1 MATEKTITPI
11 YQKLPEKGVLRVAAY
26 CRVSSSQNE
35 QLHSLAA
42 QISHYTEILSGDGT
56 HKFVGIYADR
66 GISGTQVKNRA
77 EFLRLMEDCRA
88 GLVDQIITKSVSR
101 FGRNTVD
108 TLLYTREL
116 RSLGIDVYFEKE
128 RLHSCSA
135 EGELM
140 LTLMAALAESESE
153 NMSENIK
160 WGKRRRNEKGCVE
173 SLALANLYGYRK
185 AGGKLAVD
193 EAEAAVV
200 RRIYAEFLDGLN
212 YEQISEG
219 LNADGIPT
227 RRGNDVWFN
236 RTVMNVLTN
245 EKYMGDCLFQKTFHI
260 DPITHKTVP
269 NKGQLPQYYLEDCI
283 PAIVPKDVWTL
294 AQLEI
299 QRRQIWKPMSSAE
312 LPFKNRIVC
321 GSCGSGVVQ
330 YYAKRKGGTL
340 ETMWRCGSWR
350 NRKAKSEGLPPC
362 AQVKLPL
369 NAPEKAFVRAWNLV
383 VSKKLQYGAA
393 LRRRVNGAEDALIR
407 YRAKEMLR
415 LLDEVGKL
423 AGFDYY
429 FSLKVLD
436 HMELMPDGK
445 LAVVFLSGI
454 RLTV

>member
-1 MATEKTITPI
+1 M
-11 YQKLPEKGVLRVAAY
+11 
-26 CRVSSSQNE
+26 
-35 QLHSLAA
+35 
-42 QISHYTEILSGDGT
+42 
-56 HKFVGIYADR
+56 ADR

-77 EFLRLMEDCRA
+77 EFLRLIEDCRA

-128 RLHSCSA
+128 HLHSCSA

-160 WGKRRRNEKGCVE
+160 WGKRRRYEKGRVE

-185 AGGKLAVD
+185 DGGALVID
-193 EAEAAVV
+193 ESEAEVV
-200 RRIYAEFLDGLN
+200 RRIYTEFLDGLN
-212 YEQISEG
+212 YEQISAG
-219 LNADGIPT
+219 LNADGVPT
-227 RRGNDVWFN
+227 RRSNGVWFN

-245 EKYMGDCLFQKTFHI
+245 EKYMGDCLFQKTFNI
-260 DPITHKTVP
+260 DPITHKAAP

-283 PAIVPKDVWTL
+283 PAIITKEVWALT
-294 AQLEI
+294 QQEI
-299 QRRQIWKPMSSAE
+299 QRRRTWKPMSSTE

-321 GSCGSGVVQ
+321 GTCGSGVVQ
-330 YYAKRKGGTL
+330 YYAKHSGGVL
-340 ETMWRCGSWR
+340 DTMWRCGSWR
-350 NRKAKSEGLPPC
+350 GKKAKRNSLLRC
-362 AQVKLPL
+362 ADVKISVDT
-369 NAPEKAFVRAWNLV
+369 PEKAFVRAWNLV

-393 LRRRVNGAEDALIR
+393 LCRKAETAGNALTR

-415 LLDEVGKL
+415 LVDEVGKL
-423 AGFDYY
+423 TAFDYY

-445 LAVVFLSGI
+445 LAVVFLAGV
-454 RLTV
+454 RVTV

>member
-1 MATEKTITPI
+1 MANEKTVTPI

-26 CRVSSSQNE
+26 CRVSSSQDE

-42 QISHYTEILSGDGT
+42 QISHYTQLLSGDASCQ
-56 HKFVGIYADR
+56 FVGIYADR

-116 RSLGIDVYFEKE
+116 RGLGIDVYFEKE
-128 RLHSCSA
+128 HLHSCSA

-140 LTLMAALAESESE
+140 LTLMAALAESEAE

-160 WGKRRRNEKGCVE
+160 WGKRRRYEKGRVE

-185 AGGKLAVD
+185 DGDALAIVP
-193 EAEAAVV
+193 EEAAVI
-200 RRIYAEFLDGLN
+200 RRIYSEFLDGLN
-212 YEQISEG
+212 YEQISQG

-260 DPITHKTVP
+260 DPISHKKVP
-269 NKGQLPQYYLEDCI
+269 NKGQLPQYYLEDCV
-283 PAIVPKDVWTL
+283 PAIVSKEVWKL

-299 QRRQIWKPMSSAE
+299 QRRQTWKPMSSVE

-330 YYAKRKGGTL
+330 YYAKRKSGTL
-340 ETMWRCGSWR
+340 ETMWRCGRWR
-350 NRKAKSEGLPPC
+350 REKAKGTGLPPC
-362 AQVKLPL
+362 AQTKLPL
-369 NAPEKAFVRAWNLV
+369 DTPEKAFVRAWNLV
-383 VSKKLQYGAA
+383 VSKKLQYGAT
-393 LRRRVNGAEDALIR
+393 LRRKAETAGDALIR

-423 AGFDYY
+423 AAFDYY

-436 HMELMPDGK
+436 HMELTPDGK

-454 RLTV
+454 RLTI

>member
-1 MATEKTITPI
+1 MANEKTVTPI
-11 YQKLPEKGVLRVAAY
+11 YQKLPEKGILRVAAY
-26 CRVSSSQNE
+26 CRVSSSQDE
-35 QLHSLAA
+35 QLHSLVA
-42 QISHYTEILSGDGT
+42 QISHYTEVLSRDT
-56 HKFVGIYADR
+56 SCQFVGIYADR

-88 GLVDQIITKSVSR
+88 GLIDRIITKSVSR

-116 RSLGIDVYFEKE
+116 RGLGIDVYFEKE
-128 RLHSCSA
+128 HLHSCSA

-140 LTLMAALAESESE
+140 LTLMAALAETEAE

-160 WGKRRRNEKGCVE
+160 WGKRRRYEKGRVE

-185 AGGKLAVD
+185 DGGALAVNES
-193 EAEAAVV
+193 EAEII
-200 RRIYAEFLDGLN
+200 RRIYSEFLDGLN

-227 RRGNDVWFN
+227 RRGSDVWFN

-245 EKYMGDCLFQKTFHI
+245 EKYMGDCLFQKTFNI
-260 DPITHKTVP
+260 DPITHKAVP

-283 PAIVPKDVWTL
+283 PPIVSKVIWTL
-294 AQLEI
+294 AQLEM
-299 QRRQIWKPMSSAE
+299 QRRQTWKPMSSAE
-312 LPFKNRIVC
+312 LPFKNRIIC
-321 GSCGSGVVQ
+321 GTCGSGVVQ

-340 ETMWRCGSWR
+340 EAMWRCGSWR
-350 NRKAKSEGLPPC
+350 NGKSKGEGLPSC
-362 AQVKLPL
+362 AQMKIPL
-369 NAPEKAFVRAWNLV
+369 DAPEKAFVRAWNLV
-383 VSKKLQYGAA
+383 VSKKLQYSAA
-393 LRRRVNGAEDALIR
+393 LHRRAENAEDALPQ

-423 AGFDYY
+423 TAFDYY

-436 HMELMPDGK
+436 HMELMPNGK

>member
-1 MATEKTITPI
+1 MANEKTVTPI
-11 YQKLPEKGVLRVAAY
+11 YQKLPEKGILRVAAY
-26 CRVSSSQNE
+26 CRVSSSQDE

-42 QISHYTEILSGDGT
+42 QISHYTQVLSGDASCQ
-56 HKFVGIYADR
+56 FVGIYADR

-88 GLVDQIITKSVSR
+88 GLVDQIIAKSVSR

-128 RLHSCSA
+128 HLHSCSA

-140 LTLMAALAESESE
+140 LTLMAALAESEAE

-160 WGKRRRNEKGCVE
+160 WGKRRRYEKGCVE

-185 AGGKLAVD
+185 DGDALDMVP
-193 EAEAAVV
+193 EEAAVI
-200 RRIYAEFLDGLN
+200 RRIYSEFLDGLN
-212 YEQISEG
+212 YEQISQG

-245 EKYMGDCLFQKTFHI
+245 EKYMGDCLFQKTFNI
-260 DPITHKTVP
+260 DPITHKAVP

-283 PAIVPKDVWTL
+283 PLIVSKEVWTL

-299 QRRQIWKPMSSAE
+299 QRRQTWKPMSSAE
-312 LPFKNRIVC
+312 LPFKNRIIC
-321 GSCGSGVVQ
+321 GTCGSGVVQ

-340 ETMWRCGSWR
+340 EAMWRCGSWR
-350 NRKAKSEGLPPC
+350 NGKSRGEGLPSC
-362 AQVKLPL
+362 AQMKFPL
-369 NAPEKAFVRAWNLV
+369 DAPEKAFVRAWNLV
-383 VSKKLQYGAA
+383 VSKKLQYSAA
-393 LRRRVNGAEDALIR
+393 LHRRAENAEDALTQ
-407 YRAKEMLR
+407 YRAKGMLR

-423 AGFDYY
+423 TAFDYY

-436 HMELMPDGK
+436 HMELMPNGK